1 MPAGLFCDVIM
12 KQKEDFFSQKA
23 YVSLFF
29 LARLW
34 RMSERQMDEQASQ
47 KKKSEIVNFWY
58 QLKFF
63 FSFFFGVES
72 HFIKYLTFGTNAHT
86 FTFAHHI

>member
-29 LARLW
+29 PRSFVAY
-34 RMSERQMDEQASQ
+34 ERAA
-47 KKKSEIVNFWY
+47 N
-58 QLKFF
+58 
-63 FSFFFGVES
+63 G
-72 HFIKYLTFGTNAHT
+72 
-86 FTFAHHI
+86 